1 MKYYNSGDMPGKKI
15 LVIDDDK
22 NIHAALRA
30 ILMAAGHQV
39 ISALDAMQGVMMA
52 RQMRPDLIVLD
63 INMPAGGGLS
73 VYERLHALSGTF
85 QIPILIYTAVPLEEI
100 RTKIP
105 ESPDVFL
112 LAKPASLDELKAAIA
127 RFLPD

>member
-1 MKYYNSGDMPGKKI
+1 MAGKKI

-30 ILMAAGHQV
+30 ILAVGGHQV

-73 VYERLHALSGTF
+73 VFERLHALSGTF
-85 QIPILIYTAVPLEEI
+85 QIPILIYTAVPLDKI
-100 RTKIP
+100 RAKIP
-105 ESPDVFL
+105 EAPDVFL
-112 LAKPASLDELKAAIA
+112 LAKPASPEHILTAVA
-127 RFLPD
+127 RFLPS